1 MDKQECIE
9 RQLESALLEGRWG
22 VFERLPSERGL
33 AEAFGVNRATVRAA
47 LRALAGRGI
56 LETRRGSGTVVRALP
71 GDARHAAGTF
81 ADYLAAF
88 RILMPPLVAASLP
101 AVSPSV
107 ILELERLL
115 PSAGASLRN
124 GDMKTFIQAQ
134 IRFFSI
140 LIRVLGNPR
149 LEDAASRVLPDG
161 LALARLLQEC
171 TLPQCENVFAQL
183 VERPAPRRR
192 RGRSQGRGGVCHHP
206 AGLAGGAMSR
216 MSRRAFLGFR
226 FSEEDA
232 GTRDVPGGVPPET
245 PLPPE
250 FSPAMLRAEAERLG
264 LDPDRIGAGELA
276 SAVMR
281 AMYARAPEGAGR
293 TG

>member
-171 TLPQCENVFAQL
+171 TLP
-183 VERPAPRRR
+183 
-192 RGRSQGRGGVCHHP
+192 
-206 AGLAGGAMSR
+206 
-216 MSRRAFLGFR
+216 
-226 FSEEDA
+226 
-232 GTRDVPGGVPPET
+232 
-245 PLPPE
+245 
-250 FSPAMLRAEAERLG
+250 
-264 LDPDRIGAGELA
+264 
-276 SAVMR
+276 
-281 AMYARAPEGAGR
+281 
-293 TG
+293 

>member
-33 AEAFGVNRATVRAA
+33 AEAFGVNRAT
-47 LRALAGRGI
+47 
-56 LETRRGSGTVVRALP
+56 
-71 GDARHAAGTF
+71 
-81 ADYLAAF
+81 DYLAAF

-183 VERPAPRRR
+183 ARLLSALR
-192 RGRSQGRGGVCHHP
+192 H
-206 AGLAGGAMSR
+206 A
-216 MSRRAFLGFR
+216 
-226 FSEEDA
+226 DA
-232 GTRDVPGGVPPET
+232 GAAAKAVEGYATI
-245 PLPPE
+245 LL
-250 FSPAMLRAEAERLG
+250 ALQEAR
-264 LDPDRIGAGELA
+264 
-276 SAVMR
+276 
-281 AMYARAPEGAGR
+281 
-293 TG
+293 